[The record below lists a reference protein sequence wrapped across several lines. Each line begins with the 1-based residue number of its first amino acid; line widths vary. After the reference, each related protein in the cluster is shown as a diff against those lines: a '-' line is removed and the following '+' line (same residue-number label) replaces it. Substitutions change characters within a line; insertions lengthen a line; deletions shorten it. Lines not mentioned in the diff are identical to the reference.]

1 MANIS
6 VSESDFSALF
16 EAANLA
22 QESKRRK
29 LALALDKLAR
39 KANAALSTAKTNREL
54 PRWPGQRAR
63 KICWQEVP
71 STIDW
76 S

>member
-6 VSESDFSALF
+6 VSESDFSVLF

-39 KANAALSTAKTNREL
+39 KTNAALSTAKTNREL
-54 PRWPGQRAR
+54 PRWPGQRAH
-63 KICWQEVP
+63 KIRWQEVP
-71 STIDW
+71 STLER
-76 S
+76 

>member
-6 VSESDFSALF
+6 ISAADFSALF

-22 QESKRRK
+22 QESRRK
-29 LALALDKLAR
+29 ELAVALDKLAR

-54 PRWPGQRAR
+54 PRWPGQRAH
-63 KICWQEVP
+63 KIRWQDVP
-71 STIDW
+71 STLQR
-76 S
+76 

>member
-22 QESKRRK
+22 KDSGLQK
-29 LALALDKLAR
+29 LAVALDRLAR
-39 KANAALSTAKTNREL
+39 KTNAALSTAKSNREL
-54 PRWPGQRAR
+54 PRWPGQRVPKMR
-63 KICWQEVP
+63 WQDVP
-71 STIDW
+71 STLDR